1 MNVAVI
7 GRGLIGSAAA
17 RHLARA
23 VQDVVLIG
31 PDEPEQKAS
40 HRGVFASHYDEGR
53 ITRGLDP
60 APFWSRVSRASIGRY
75 AEIEAASGIR
85 FYTER
90 GVVMAGPEGSAP
102 MERIGEVAVRDG
114 VPHDRLDDAGLAAR
128 FGYFRFASGTCA
140 FHQTQQAG
148 FISPRALVA
157 AQGVA
162 AERAGARI
170 LRARVEAVEEDGQ
183 GVRIRSEAGEIRAD
197 RVLIAAGGYTNTLL
211 ADPLPLTVMARTV
224 ALFEVDEEVV
234 ARLASMPPLIY
245 LHAHDDGPYL
255 LPPIRYPDGRVYLKM
270 GGDPVDRVLG
280 SGAEISDWFRSG
292 GDPEVAAGLEAQLRE
307 RMPDLAILGVSHVA
321 CVTTFTPE
329 DEARIEMVSERVG
342 VATAGCGRGAKC
354 SDELGRLGAF
364 LITDGVVGDTPA
376 MA

>member
-1 MNVAVI
+1 MSVAVI
-7 GRGLIGSAAA
+7 GRGLIGSATA

-23 VQDVVLIG
+23 GHDVVLIG
-31 PDEPEQKAS
+31 PDEPPEKAS

-60 APFWSRVSRASIGRY
+60 APFWSRVSRASIARY

-102 MERIGEVAVRDG
+102 MGRIGEVAVRDG
-114 VPHDRLDDAGLAAR
+114 VPHDRLDDAGLATR

-148 FISPRALVA
+148 FISPRRLVA
-157 AQGVA
+157 AQGLA

-170 LRARVEAVEEDGQ
+170 LRATVEAVEEDGQ
-183 GVRIRSEAGEIRAD
+183 GVRIRSEAGDIRVA

-211 ADPLPLTVMARTV
+211 SMPLPLTVMARTV
-224 ALFEVDEEVV
+224 ALFEVEEGEA

-245 LHAHDDGPYL
+245 LHAHGDGPYL

-307 RMPDLAILGVSHVA
+307 RMPGLAIRSVSHMA

-329 DEARIEMVSERVG
+329 DEARIEMVSARIG

-354 SDELGRLGAF
+354 SDELGRLGAC
-364 LITDGVVGDTPA
+364 LIADGVVGDASA